1 MDFIPLSLMPLYVI
15 DRTKSN
21 DELIIEK
28 EN

>member
-1 MDFIPLSLMPLYVI
+1 MDFIPLSLMPLSVI